1 VANIYVPIVAS
12 YPNYDNVIKN
22 AERCEE
28 LGHSVTL
35 YRALKRK
42 PYKRLSK
49 FMFGVPW
56 GDPELRAKSV
66 IEKVPAAPCIIAA
79 PTGGVGTV
87 RTVTR
92 ITEFESWDFAKNKI
106 CVGWSDA
113 TAIVNKVA
121 AISSYPSFHGPCFSD
136 PQFIDVLPYYTFSKI
151 GWQIPFVLRDNI
163 GKEEILNGISW
174 GGNLTIFNYML
185 PDPDVMRGMRQSKII
200 FFFEAVFDEMYGK
213 KPMTQSLLEMELD
226 RLEQRGIFRNS
237 LLILMGRVTGLTPE
251 RVVQSIRKYYWG
263 PVVGVDIGHRQKL
276 GKTAKPSCA
285 VPPIP
290 IGTNVRISLKG
301 KYLSCNWSAPNF

>member
-1 VANIYVPIVAS
+1 MATIYVPIVAS
-12 YPNYDNVIKN
+12 YPDYDHVMKN

-42 PYKRLSK
+42 PYKRLSRS
-49 FMFGVPW
+49 MFDVPW

-66 IEKVPAAPCIIAA
+66 IDKVPSAPCIIAA
-79 PTGGVGTV
+79 PTGGIGTI

-121 AISSYPSFHGPCFSD
+121 ALSSYPSFHGPCFSD
-136 PQFIDVLPYYTFSKI
+136 PEFIDILPYYTFKKT

-185 PDPDVMRGMRQSKII
+185 PDPDVMRGMRQSGII
-200 FFFEAVFDEMYGK
+200 LFFEAVFDRLYGK
-213 KPMTQSLLEMELD
+213 NPMTQHLLEMEFD
-226 RLEQRGIFRNS
+226 RLEQRGVLRNS
-237 LLILMGRVTGLTPE
+237 LLILMGRVTGLQPTQ
-251 RVVQSIRKYYWG
+251 VLQSLRKYYWG
-263 PVVGVDIGHRQKL
+263 PVVGIDVGHRDKK
-276 GKTAKPSCA
+276 GRKTSPACM

-290 IGTNVRISLKG
+290 IGTNVRVSLKG
-301 KYLSCNWSAPNF
+301 KYLSCCWNMPKF